1 MVTVG
6 GRNSGSIL
14 VWKVL
19 QAPQGAAELPHYCL
33 RCTRVCSSLVS
44 FDSAHTLEQ
53 KKRTTDTVCC
63 LAHQRIYGFYSGAEL
78 RGGSQGEGII

>member
-6 GRNSGSIL
+6 GRSSGFIL

-19 QAPQGAAELPHYCL
+19 QAPEVAAELPRYCL
-33 RCTRVCSSLVS
+33 RCTWVCSSIVS

-53 KKRTTDTVCC
+53 KKRINRHS
-63 LAHQRIYGFYSGAEL
+63 LLFGSPENFYSGAEL
-78 RGGSQGEGII
+78 RGGSQGGGII